1 MPVGPR
7 ERKVAQ
13 FAFEEYHKQEG
24 ESDECQFETFKVNE
38 VVVYLE
44 EYHKQEGESDDVF
57 VSLKHLRW
65 VKMEVFF
72 EEYHKQEGRIEKLS
86 WRYNS

>member
-1 MPVGPR
+1 MML
-7 ERKVAQ
+7 E
-13 FAFEEYHKQEG
+13 FIF
-24 ESDECQFETFKVNE
+24 
-38 VVVYLE
+38 E

>member
-24 ESDECQFETFKVNE
+24 ESDECQFETFKVNWA
-38 VVVYLE
+38 VSYPK
-44 EYHKQEGESDDVF
+44 EYNKQEGESDKFQFETFKVN
-57 VSLKHLRW
+57 
-65 VKMEVFF
+65 EVVV
-72 EEYHKQEGRIEKLS
+72 YL
-86 WRYNS
+86 